1 MASINEYQ
9 KLFSEY
15 LNSCSLKTSPKNL
28 YQPVKYI
35 LGLGG
40 KRIRPI
46 LTLLST
52 DIFDGNTKNAL
63 SAALAI
69 EVFHNFSLIHDDI
82 MDKAPLR
89 RGKKTVHEKWDI
101 NTAILSGDVML
112 IWAYE
117 LLENYSPKKSYLLS
131 KMFSNTARKVCEGQQ
146 LDMEFPHKENISI
159 NDYMIM
165 IENKTAVLVGCAL
178 SFGAI
183 ICEASNDQINQLYNI
198 GIDLGLAFQLQDDYL
213 DAFGD
218 SNKFGKQIG
227 GDIIENKKT
236 FLSIH
241 AINNLS
247 KKHKMEFNN
256 WNRLNPKNA
265 NDKIAAVTKFYRSSG
280 ALEAIKNKIDL
291 FYESVISKIYNLDLN
306 TNKKESLLNFVNKI
320 VYREF

>member
-1 MASINEYQ
+1 
-9 KLFSEY
+9 
-15 LNSCSLKTSPKNL
+15 
-28 YQPVKYI
+28 
-35 LGLGG
+35 
-40 KRIRPI
+40 
-46 LTLLST
+46 
-52 DIFDGNTKNAL
+52 
-63 SAALAI
+63 
-69 EVFHNFSLIHDDI
+69 
-82 MDKAPLR
+82 
-89 RGKKTVHEKWDI
+89 
-101 NTAILSGDVML
+101 
-112 IWAYE
+112 
-117 LLENYSPKKSYLLS
+117 
-131 KMFSNTARKVCEGQQ
+131 
-146 LDMEFPHKENISI
+146 
-159 NDYMIM
+159 MIM

-183 ICEASNDQINQLYNI
+183 LCEASNDQINQLYNI

-256 WNRLNPKNA
+256 WNRLNPKNV